1 MKKIILFLVIIVF
14 LLTNAF
20 SQIETSSNTIVSN
33 NISGTILNEN
43 NTPLSYVN
51 IISLNSGK
59 GTITNENGS
68 FSIDIDHLNDSNII
82 RFQCIGYKTKDYT
95 IESLKNNAIIL
106 LSENIYTLHE
116 VVVLGTTPD
125 PVKIVKKILTYKDS
139 NYRITT
145 HRKQI
150 FVRQRNTFDL
160 LNFKL
165 DFKKSTMPTL
175 TSEIIKKFEENISKN
190 TQSYSDLF
198 TNLYVKKDKLKFD
211 PIKAV
216 ALKQKDLTELDKLEE
231 NFQTAFSLNEG
242 EYLRIKTGIFG
253 VNSDKG
259 FEAEGD
265 STAGTTVKGYTYY
278 MRDALDFSTF
288 EDKSEWEFLHKTN
301 KYNFEII
308 GGTSVNNE
316 SVYIIDFTPKKR
328 GRYQGRIYVSVETYA
343 LIRADYKYAPNK
355 LGRDLHM
362 LGVGYTETNFSGS
375 IYFEKNNNKY
385 NLKYFSFQNDKKF
398 SVNRKITLIKKKKR
412 ALINK
417 KLTEIKIGLDI
428 AQETKLSV
436 ELLVV
441 DNVQISEQDY
451 DNFKEEKYID
461 VNYVN
466 QFDKS
471 LWKNYTTIEP
481 TQQMKEY
488 QKLGEN

>member
-1 MKKIILFLVIIVF
+1 
-14 LLTNAF
+14 
-20 SQIETSSNTIVSN
+20 
-33 NISGTILNEN
+33 
-43 NTPLSYVN
+43 
-51 IISLNSGK
+51 
-59 GTITNENGS
+59 
-68 FSIDIDHLNDSNII
+68 
-82 RFQCIGYKTKDYT
+82 
-95 IESLKNNAIIL
+95 
-106 LSENIYTLHE
+106 
-116 VVVLGTTPD
+116 
-125 PVKIVKKILTYKDS
+125 
-139 NYRITT
+139 
-145 HRKQI
+145 
-150 FVRQRNTFDL
+150 
-160 LNFKL
+160 
-165 DFKKSTMPTL
+165 
-175 TSEIIKKFEENISKN
+175 
-190 TQSYSDLF
+190 
-198 TNLYVKKDKLKFD
+198 
-211 PIKAV
+211 
-216 ALKQKDLTELDKLEE
+216 
-231 NFQTAFSLNEG
+231 
-242 EYLRIKTGIFG
+242 
-253 VNSDKG
+253 
-259 FEAEGD
+259 
-265 STAGTTVKGYTYY
+265 